1 VRAAKWRMIAL
12 LLLLA
17 GLAVGLAEA
26 EVVAPSGFTLPT
38 LREQLTFGL
47 QARTPAEQAFVDEV
61 VTLVNSNALPLDLV
75 QSTFLWARK
84 KQRYKEEYFQN
95 ALIVRA
101 AAAGITIPQ

>member
-1 VRAAKWRMIAL
+1 MRAAKWRVVAL

-26 EVVAPSGFTLPT
+26 EVVVPGGFTIAT
-38 LREQLTFGL
+38 LKEQLTFGL

-61 VTLVNSNALPLDLV
+61 VTLVNSNTLPLDLV

-84 KQRYKEEYFQN
+84 KQRYKE
-95 ALIVRA
+95 
-101 AAAGITIPQ
+101 